1 MIQIRPSST
10 FPIVRQINDPTD
22 ATTYY
27 VRAVIRDSI
36 SGVTLDTVNLVDQGG
51 QRFTYNYPAPQDGSG
66 FGRYIDITTTVYSD
80 SGYTTRTGIY
90 ADENQTYVVKEYTGN
105 LGGSGGGGSDVDYK
119 KIREIVKDVIDGQ
132 EKMEMP
138 EMPKMKD
145 HMPEMKAIES
155 RIIGAIDALPKPEKQ
170 KEVDLTPV
178 LSSVDDAVNTLLI
191 AIDQKEVTPETDL
204 SPILNAL
211 PVQELVG
218 ALEQTQALV
227 QAITDASEKLT
238 AMVES
243 QAELDQL
250 RTAAEQFTSAVK
262 TKKLPAVKPQTN
274 PFTDRARRLLGNPQ
288 PV

>member
-10 FPIVRQINDPTD
+10 FPIVRQIANPTD

-27 VRAVIRDSI
+27 VQAVVRDSV
-36 SGVTLDTVNLVDQGG
+36 SGVTLDTVNLVDQGN
-51 QRFTYNYPAPQDGSG
+51 QRFTYNYSAPQDGSG
-66 FGRYIDITTTVYSD
+66 FGRYIDVTTTVYSD
-80 SGYTTRTGIY
+80 SEYTTRTGIY

-105 LGGSGGGGSDVDYK
+105 LGGAGSGGSDINYK
-119 KIREIVKDVIDGQ
+119 KIRALLKEVIDEQ
-132 EKMEMP
+132 EKVEMP
-138 EMPKMKD
+138 EMPEQKD
-145 HMPEMKAIES
+145 LMPAIAALES
-155 RIIGAIDALPKPEKQ
+155 RIVGAISALPKPEKPE
-170 KEVDLTPV
+170 KIDLAPV
-178 LSSVDDAVNTLLI
+178 LEKIDEAINTFLI

-274 PFTDRARRLLGNPQ
+274 PFADRARRLLGNPQ

>member
-10 FPIVRQINDPTD
+10 FPIVRQIADPTD
-22 ATTYY
+22 SATYY
-27 VRAVIRDSI
+27 VRAVVRDSI

-66 FGRYIDITTTVYSD
+66 FGRYIDVTTTVYSD
-80 SGYTTRTGIY
+80 SGYTTRTGVY

-105 LGGSGGGGSDVDYK
+105 LGGAGSGGSDINYK
-119 KIREIVKDVIDGQ
+119 KIRALLKEVIDEQ
-132 EKMEMP
+132 EKVEMP
-138 EMPKMKD
+138 EMPEQKD
-145 HMPEMKAIES
+145 LMPAIVALES
-155 RIIGAIDALPKPEKQ
+155 RIVGAISALPKPEKPE
-170 KEVDLTPV
+170 KIDLAPV
-178 LSSVDDAVNTLLI
+178 LEKIDEAINTFLI

-227 QAITDASEKLT
+227 QVITDASEKLT

-250 RTAAEQFTSAVK
+250 RTAAEQFTSAIK

-274 PFTDRARRLLGNPQ
+274 PFADRARRLLGNPQ
-288 PV
+288 PA